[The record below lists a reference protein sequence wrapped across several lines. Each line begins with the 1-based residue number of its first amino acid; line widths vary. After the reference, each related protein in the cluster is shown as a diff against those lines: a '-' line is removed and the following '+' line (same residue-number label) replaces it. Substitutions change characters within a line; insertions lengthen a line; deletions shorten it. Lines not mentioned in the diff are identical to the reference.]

1 MTKTAQPKV
10 RSRLERLEAAA
21 AEAAAMKR
29 GEKTGANIHAPADL
43 VKSLRSRLD
52 LSQAQF
58 AERFKISVGTLRDWE
73 NGRRQPEGPAL
84 ALLRVISYAPD
95 VVEKALEAA

>member
-1 MTKTAQPKV
+1 MKKSARTKT

-29 GEKTGANIHAPADL
+29 GEKTGARTISPADL
-43 VKSLRSRLD
+43 VKGLRARLG

-58 AERFKISVGTLRDWE
+58 AARFGVPIGTLRDWE
-73 NGRRQPEGPAL
+73 NGRRRPEGAAVSL
-84 ALLRVISYAPD
+84 IRVIAYAPD
-95 VVEKALEAA
+95 IAAKAIAA